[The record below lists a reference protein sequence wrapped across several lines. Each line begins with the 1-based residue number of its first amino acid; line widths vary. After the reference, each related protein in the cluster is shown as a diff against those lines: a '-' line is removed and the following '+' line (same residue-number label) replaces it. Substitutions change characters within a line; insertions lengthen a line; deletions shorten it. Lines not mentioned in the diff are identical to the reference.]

1 MFACVDFLFFCVF
14 LWIRLVTEKE
24 KKLLLTKQY
33 TDIVNH
39 QKVIDAEIDIK
50 VGNIFHEQH
59 MFFSILL

>member
-1 MFACVDFLFFCVF
+1 MFACVDFFFCVF